1 MAIISKIRSYSGL
14 LIAIIGF
21 GLAAFVLGDLFQ
33 YGPRQGSGRQD
44 MKLAEIGSTT
54 ITYPEFDQ
62 RFNQQLENWKE
73 QTGVTSPDRQ
83 QLFRIRQQVWDQMVE
98 EVIMEEELGKIGI
111 DVSSDELFEL
121 VAGED
126 PHPFIVQSFTDPQ
139 TGEFHAEQVRDFIQ
153 NIHRMEPQMRN
164 QWLMIEQHIKNER
177 KEEKFQ
183 NLVKKSFSVPD
194 IFAELEH
201 QTKNEYVDIQFIGKD
216 YNDISDDEITLSED
230 DIQKAYN
237 ENKNRFKQEHTRD
250 LEYVAVPVHPTEE
263 DIEDAKNEIQ
273 ELKEELQEV
282 EGVERFV
289 NSVSDDPMD
298 EQYYSKDN
306 LPGEID
312 SVMFSSPEGTIYGPY
327 EKDNAFAV
335 AKLNDIQF
343 RPDSMQASHILISHR
358 RTASA
363 QQQQVQRPQS
373 QAREKADSL
382 LSVARENPAHFPQ
395 LAMEF
400 SDDPSAAMNQGD
412 LGWFKDGDMVPEFN
426 EAVASGN
433 VGDIVK
439 VESDFGFHI
448 IHITDHSP
456 TSKKVQVAEIVR
468 EIRPSSST
476 YRAVF
481 REVSEFADMVRTE
494 DNFENAARE
503 KGYST
508 REATHIGKMDN
519 SLPGV
524 ERAREIVR
532 WAYDEETKVGAT
544 SQIFDLD
551 EALVFARLAK
561 IREEG
566 TPPLEDIRS
575 EIERIAR
582 ENKKFEIIA
591 EEMQQAIM
599 EHESLDRVAEILDLE
614 VNSANNINFS
624 TTNLPDFGREPKVIG
639 HAIGLN
645 ENQISQPV
653 KGNNAAFLINV
664 VNKTVT
670 EEPAELTATIEELQN
685 NFGNKVA
692 NETIRALK
700 ENADITDNRPR
711 FY

>member
-1 MAIISKIRSYSGL
+1 MAVIRKIRSYSGL

-33 YGPRQGSGRQD
+33 YGPRQGRGQQD

-62 RFNQQLENWKE
+62 RFNQQLENWKQ
-73 QTGVTSPDRQ
+73 QTGESSPDRRQ
-83 QLFRIRQQVWDQMVE
+83 MYRIRQQVWNQMVE
-98 EVIMEEELGKIGI
+98 EILIEEELEKVGI

-121 VAGED
+121 VAGDD

-139 TGEFHAEQVRDFIQ
+139 TGEFQAGQVRQFIQ
-153 NIHRMEPQMRN
+153 NIDMMEPQMRN
-164 QWLMIEQHIKNER
+164 QWLMLEQHIKNER

-183 NLVKKSFSVPD
+183 NLVKKSYTVPE
-194 IFAELEH
+194 IFAELNH
-201 QTKNEYVDIQFIGKD
+201 QAKREYVDIEFIGKD
-216 YNDISDDEITLSED
+216 YNDISDDEVSLSED

-237 ENKNRFKQEHTRD
+237 ENKNDFKQEHTRD

-263 DIEDAKNEIQ
+263 DIEEVRINIE

-282 EGVERFV
+282 EDVERFV
-289 NSVSDDPMD
+289 NSVSDEPMD
-298 EQYYSKDN
+298 EQYYTKDE
-306 LPGEID
+306 LAEEID
-312 SVMFSSPEGTIYGPY
+312 SVMFDSPEGTIYGPY
-327 EKDNAFAV
+327 EKDNSFAV
-335 AKLNDIQF
+335 AMLNDIQF

-363 QQQQVQRPQS
+363 QQQQVQRTQS

-382 LSVARENPAHFPQ
+382 LSVARENPARFPQ

-412 LGWFKDGDMVPEFN
+412 LGWFNDGDMVPEFN
-426 EAVASGN
+426 EAVVNNN

-456 TSKKVQVAEIVR
+456 TSKKVQVAEITR

-476 YRAVF
+476 YRQVF
-481 REVSEFADMVRTE
+481 REVSEFADMIRRDE
-494 DNFENAARE
+494 DFESAARE

-508 REATHIGKMDN
+508 REATHVDKMDN
-519 SLPGV
+519 TLPGI

-532 WAYDEETKVGAT
+532 WAYDEETKVGST

-551 EALVFARLAK
+551 EKIVFARLAK

-566 TPPLEDIRS
+566 TPRLEEIRN
-575 EIERIAR
+575 EIERIAL

-591 EEMQQAIM
+591 EEMQQAII
-599 EHESLDRVAEILDLE
+599 EHESLDRVAESLDLE

-624 TTNLPDFGREPKVIG
+624 TTNLPGFGREPKVIG
-639 HAIGLN
+639 HAFGLS

-653 KGNNAAFLINV
+653 KGNNAAFLIQV
-664 VNKTVT
+664 VNKTEREAT
-670 EEPAELTATIEELQN
+670 KELAETIEELQN

-692 NETIRALK
+692 NETIKALR
-700 ENADITDNRPR
+700 ENADIKDNRPR